1 MATGRTCRTL
11 IATGLSPLAAAVR
24 MKSSPRISFI
34 SARVI
39 RMQTAAS
46 GRPAAIHGTS
56 SEWSHLSGFSKN
68 GT

>member
-1 MATGRTCRTL
+1 
-11 IATGLSPLAAAVR
+11 

-46 GRPAAIHGTS
+46 GRPAAIHGMS

>member
-1 MATGRTCRTL
+1 
-11 IATGLSPLAAAVR
+11 
-24 MKSSPRISFI
+24 MKSSPRISII

-46 GRPAAIHGTS
+46 GRPAAIHGMS